1 MQNVQSFLGVF
12 ALLAL
17 AWCISEDRRG
27 IAWKQAGIG
36 LLATFATAVVML
48 KIPGSARVFAAI
60 NGAVDAVSAATRAGT
75 SFVFGYLGGG
85 QLPFELKT
93 PGAEFVL
100 ALQALPV
107 VLVMSVLTT
116 LLFHWRILPPIVR
129 GFSWLLERTLSVGG
143 AVGLST
149 AANIFLGMV
158 EAPLFIRPYLS
169 SLTRGELFMVMTG
182 GMAGIAGTV
191 LVLYATLLGSLIP
204 NAAAHF
210 VIASVL
216 AAPAALLI
224 SLIMVPDP
232 TDKRTGAAREIG
244 TVASSSMDAVVRG
257 SAVGL
262 ELLLNICTMLI
273 VLVALVH
280 LANSII
286 GLLPPIA
293 GGPIT
298 LERILGTAMAPVC
311 WLMGIPWEEAP
322 TAGGLMGMKT
332 VLNEFIAY
340 IELSKLPDGALDP
353 RSRLIMLYAMCGF
366 ANFGSLGIMIAG
378 LATMAPDRRDDVVS
392 LGIKSIVS
400 GTLSTCLIG
409 AIVGALTPA
418 G

>member
-1 MQNVQSFLGVF
+1 
-12 ALLAL
+12 
-17 AWCISEDRRG
+17 
-27 IAWKQAGIG
+27 
-36 LLATFATAVVML
+36 
-48 KIPGSARVFAAI
+48 
-60 NGAVDAVSAATRAGT
+60 
-75 SFVFGYLGGG
+75 
-85 QLPFELKT
+85 
-93 PGAEFVL
+93 
-100 ALQALPV
+100 
-107 VLVMSVLTT
+107 
-116 LLFHWRILPPIVR
+116 
-129 GFSWLLERTLSVGG
+129 
-143 AVGLST
+143 
-149 AANIFLGMV
+149 
-158 EAPLFIRPYLS
+158 
-169 SLTRGELFMVMTG
+169 
-182 GMAGIAGTV
+182 
-191 LVLYATLLGSLIP
+191 
-204 NAAAHF
+204 
-210 VIASVL
+210 
-216 AAPAALLI
+216 
-224 SLIMVPDP
+224 
-232 TDKRTGAAREIG
+232 
-244 TVASSSMDAVVRG
+244 
-257 SAVGL
+257 VGL